1 MRLLVVEDEPKIA
14 SAVVKLLH
22 QEGYAV
28 DVEHDGDSAYAM
40 ASTEPYDLLVVD
52 RMIPGS
58 LDGVELIKRL
68 RSEGIDA
75 PALILTALSTV
86 KHKTDGLDSG
96 ADDYLTKPFSVD
108 ELLARI
114 RALLRRPKIQQGNLL
129 RAGKLSLN
137 TVTQEVRYGQD
148 LIELTSTEYALLRFL
163 LANKGTTLS
172 KSKIIEHVWNFD
184 ADILPNTVEAY
195 IKYLRRKIEI
205 PYKTKLIVTVRGFG
219 YKLVEANEQ

>member
-14 SAVVKLLH
+14 SAVAKLLR

-28 DVEHDGDSAYAM
+28 DVEHDGDGAYAM

-58 LDGVELIKRL
+58 LDGIELIKRL
-68 RSEGIDA
+68 RSEGVSA
-75 PALILTALSTV
+75 PALILTALSSV
-86 KHKTDGLDSG
+86 KQKTEGLDSG
-96 ADDYLTKPFSVD
+96 ADDYLTKPFSID

-114 RALLRRPKIQQGNLL
+114 RALLRRPKIQQGTRLT
-129 RAGKLSLN
+129 AGKLSLD
-137 TVTQEVRYGQD
+137 TATQEVRYDQD

-172 KSKIIEHVWNFD
+172 KAKIIEHVWDFD

-195 IKYLRRKIEI
+195 IKYLRQKIDI

-219 YKLVEANEQ
+219 YKLTETNE